1 MKSQSNQYPISSI
14 YDSNNIAIPV
24 NITEITMPNNM
35 GDETLQTG
43 YSYDLIITPV
53 ENASNVFQNTKS
65 MQLLELSVNQK
76 AIQDAGFTCSNNI
89 KLQVDE
95 VSLNRWTQ
103 LMTGLA
109 AFSPPTVSIRDY
121 DNVVHEVSLSVA
133 VQMLAEV
140 FLWGQTFL
148 AETWRLKDEIIN
160 AG

>member
-1 MKSQSNQYPISSI
+1 MKSQSNQYPLSTI

-24 NITEITMPNNM
+24 NITEITMSNNM
-35 GDETLQTG
+35 GEETTQTG

-53 ENASNVFQNTKS
+53 ENATNVFQNTKS
-65 MQLLELSVNQK
+65 LQLLELSAKQGY
-76 AIQDAGFTCSNNI
+76 IQASGFVCSNGI

-95 VSLNRWTQ
+95 TSLIRWTQ

-109 AFSPPTVSIRDY
+109 AFQPPTVSIRDY
-121 DNVVHEVSLSVA
+121 DNVVHDVSLSVA
-133 VQMLAEV
+133 SQMLAEV

-148 AETWRLKDEIIN
+148 ADTWTKKDAIIN

>member
-24 NITEITMPNNM
+24 NITEITMSNNM
-35 GDETLQTG
+35 GDETTQTG

-53 ENASNVFQNTKS
+53 ENVVDTFQNTKA
-65 MQLLELSVNQK
+65 MQLLELYANQG
-76 AIQDAGFTCSNNI
+76 AIQTSGFVCSNGI

-95 VSLNRWTQ
+95 TSLIRWTQ

-109 AFSPPTVSIRDY
+109 AFQPPTVSIRDY
-121 DNVVHEVSLSVA
+121 DNVVHDVSLSAA

-148 AETWRLKDEIIN
+148 AETWRLKDAIIN